1 MNSGCHLGFGS
12 SKFLSCP
19 LETDSGCYLEFG
31 SKFDLSSWE
40 EKKNSMENSMGAYIL
55 RAWWGKNSRCCCW
68 GQEQKT
74 KKHKNCNVRS
84 YWPVDCFFL
93 LLLMAT
99 NVDVQASRKRLQERI
114 KTKKRSEKSFSGEEK
129 KRSAHS
135 RTHLQIRGLEAT
147 RLINYSAT
155 ANSALN
161 WDVAST
167 KWSSSLRADS
177 LHHQFHCPRRC
188 SREAYNTTSPSLD
201 SGHRTGRRLWS
212 LDPQPL

>member
-1 MNSGCHLGFGS
+1 MS
-12 SKFLSCP
+12 SWNEFRFLFRVWQQVWCA
-19 LETDSGCYLEFG
+19 LLREKN
-31 SKFDLSSWE
+31 KFDGEFNGRLHFEGLERE
-40 EKKNSMENSMGAYIL
+40 ELQMLLLRTRAKNE
-55 RAWWGKNSRCCCW
+55 
-68 GQEQKT
+68 
-74 KKHKNCNVRS
+74 KHKNCSVRS

-93 LLLMAT
+93 VLLMAT
-99 NVDVQASRKRLQERI
+99 SVDVQESRKRLQERI
-114 KTKKRSEKSFSGEEK
+114 KTKKRSEKSSSAEEK

-147 RLINYSAT
+147 RLTNYSAT

-167 KWSSSLRADS
+167 KWSSSPRADS

-188 SREAYNTTSPSLD
+188 SREAYNTTSPSLG